1 MPWFDCATRR
11 AISNNVGGNLASQ
24 RGLVLHHQ
32 AGNGSL
38 YGWFNNPAAKVS
50 AHFWV
55 SKGGVIEQYI
65 DTARVAW
72 HGMDLNSNWVGVETE
87 GCPSGRDEAMTDA
100 MFNALV
106 RLYRE
111 GNRRHGW
118 PNQLASSNGGRGF
131 GFHRMAVNTA
141 CPCDVRLNR
150 RSAILSAAFGGA
162 AAPGPTPPASGGGG
176 GAAPPFTASPYFG
189 VDRNSRHADVRTWQA
204 KMRSR
209 GWTIDVDQIYGPGS
223 ERVCRQ
229 FQQDKRLTVDG
240 KVGPQTWSTTWSAP
254 VT

>member
-1 MPWFDCATRR
+1 MAWFDCATKR
-11 AISNNVGGNLASQ
+11 AISNNIGGTLSSQ

-55 SKGGVIEQYI
+55 SKGGAIEQYV
-65 DTARVAW
+65 DTARVTW
-72 HGMDLNSNWVGVETE
+72 HGIDLNSNWVSVETE

-118 PNQLASSNGGRGF
+118 ANQLASSNGGRGF
-131 GFHRMAVNTA
+131 GYHRMAVNTA

-150 RSAILSAAFGGA
+150 RSAILAAVFGGA
-162 AAPGPTPPASGGGG
+162 AAPTPPPSSGGGG
-176 GAAPPFTASPYFG
+176 SAPKMSVDWFG
-189 VDRNSRHADVRTWQA
+189 TSHNSRVGDVRTWQS

-209 GWTIDVDQIYGPGS
+209 GWAIDVDQIYGSGS

-229 FQQDKRLTVDG
+229 FQSEKRLAVDG
-240 KVGPQTWSTTWSAP
+240 KVGPQTWNATWSAP